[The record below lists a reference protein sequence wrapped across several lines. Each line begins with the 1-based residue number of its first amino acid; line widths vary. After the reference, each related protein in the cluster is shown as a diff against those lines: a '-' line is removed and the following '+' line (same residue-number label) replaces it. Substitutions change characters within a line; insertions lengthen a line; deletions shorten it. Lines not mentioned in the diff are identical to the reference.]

1 MFLVSKMFHCVAV
14 VVVLGV
20 LFVLLHL
27 PHTHVYMENETTTTK
42 MEFLFVLLFL
52 LTTFVSK
59 VSYHKFKDTYNL
71 YTFFSAIF
79 LLYFLIRFSDFLFCF
94 LFYGLR
100 NFVRFLFHFTE
111 FSLINNI
118 CFFQ

>member
-1 MFLVSKMFHCVAV
+1 MFHCVAV

-27 PHTHVYMENETTTTK
+27 PHTHVYMENETKTTK

-71 YTFFSAIF
+71 YTFFSTIF